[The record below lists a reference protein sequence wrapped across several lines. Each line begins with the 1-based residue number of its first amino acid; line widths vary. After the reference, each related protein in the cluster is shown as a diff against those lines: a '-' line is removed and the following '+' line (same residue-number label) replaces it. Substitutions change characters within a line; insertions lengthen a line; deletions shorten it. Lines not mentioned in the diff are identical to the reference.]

1 MMKIHLPI
9 LASAALLTGCGQNTD
24 VADTRV
30 EEPYVTTTPVVVTEQ
45 NGGSFTVDARY
56 DPGATFQNGS
66 ARQAVFEFAAKGEWS
81 FAAAAGMLGPGG
93 ADAPAGPNSV
103 LPGARSF
110 ALVAKRDDG
119 TVEFAG
125 DRYTVT
131 LKPNETI
138 SFCMNEVPGSFDD
151 NRGSLTVQ
159 WSKK

>member
-1 MMKIHLPI
+1 MKRYLPI

-24 VADTRV
+24 VADTGP
-30 EEPYVTTTPVVVTEQ
+30 EEPYVSTTPVVVTEQ
-45 NGGSFTVDARY
+45 NNGSFTVDARY

-66 ARQAVFEFAAKGEWS
+66 ATQAVFEFAAKGEWS
-81 FAAAAGMLGPGG
+81 FAAAAGMLSCNG
-93 ADAPAGPNSV
+93 ADDPAGPNSV

-110 ALVAKRDDG
+110 ALVARRDDG

-125 DRYTVT
+125 DRYAVS

-138 SFCMNEVPGSFDD
+138 SFCMNEVSGSFGD
-151 NRGSLTVQ
+151 NRGSLVVN